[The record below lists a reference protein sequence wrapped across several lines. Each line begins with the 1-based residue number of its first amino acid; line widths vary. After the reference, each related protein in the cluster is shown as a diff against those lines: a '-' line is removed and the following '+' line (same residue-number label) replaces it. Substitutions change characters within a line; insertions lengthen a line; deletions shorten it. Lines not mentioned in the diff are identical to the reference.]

1 MNIKNSIFHKI
12 FFLLFLI
19 AGWGSSAYADR
30 FMPEFEIT
38 MSRSSDHWYQMFFAN
53 TGGQYG
59 YVYLNGA
66 DQRLLRTQNQT
77 QGSTENYYWQFLGT
91 SDNFKLV
98 NFEGY
103 YARWD
108 GTRYVGTLNEDQAS
122 TFSLVANTNGSGDCW
137 GIQRIGG
144 QYWNPQSQEGQYQIR
159 EWRNNDG
166 GARVRFSAISAS
178 ALEEAREKY
187 DPTYLNN
194 VNLLFQDRD
203 GASLTGVSVIYT
215 PISGESVE
223 LSSAMSSYDFGNV
236 SYSARLFAPKD
247 DIMFLDVDY
256 SKETNTLIFT
266 LYLNPN
272 ALRYSSEPSA
282 TGWSADTHWYTIQ
295 NNRSNQSGHNYKYL
309 STAASSVNDNCTLKA
324 SIAALENNRGE
335 AWAFVGSEEGI
346 QIYNAAYGPDFVLG
360 SSSSGDNPNANFKMV
375 LKDNPEGYITTF
387 SVVSNRVLKAP
398 SQNSY
403 AFRVGKTGNV
413 HIHVT
418 NGALRTW
425 NNGDAIVGSN
435 NDGGS
440 SFTLTAIEDEVFNAL
455 PSYDVYQA
463 AWTGTSTSNFNITY
477 NHSSNTFGRR
487 GSVADGAFFIVKHD
501 SPIALE
507 DFSTTISDEY
517 ELSSV
522 TIKEDPEHTFRILN
536 FFIKDAKATEEWVV
550 RINDGCLVNYL
561 GVEYADGNSIFL
573 RPDVTPQTIDFTVS
587 APDNKFIWGPLI
599 NAKDKTITYDVR
611 DLATDLATGWYQLQI
626 SDNAATI
633 SSLAS
638 QIRPKEG
645 NINTPAN
652 TLYLVPSVY
661 EPGDNRLFKVTGVPT
676 YASEAATFVYI
687 RDNGFGSYAFV
698 HPASGQQFSAY
709 GFSFANGH
717 LTKSSGL
724 SFESTAHPLE
734 GPYLLASGSQ
744 GVSFKVSPA
753 NLSDYDVYQVNI
765 VGSGDISD
773 VRLNLNSANIL
784 GNKIVSST
792 GFVFVKKGSV
802 LVRSQFEVYAGN
814 VTITSFS
821 IGEKS
826 TDGITPITIGVT
838 PRLSQWTIHLTGDAK
853 RAEDRVI
860 YNSQNY
866 SDGDMIGVTYGTI
879 PTALDIMTNVTDR
892 FVWGPV
898 INDKDFTVSFEIKT
912 PVEVKATSNN
922 LFTTDGWYQFMLVP
936 YTTKGAN
943 FINTI
948 NQVAIGAKSRKGSYI
963 YMFNAE
969 KEFEQNASNHYPMKF
984 SAVTASGDQATSFFY
999 VKANGRTPQFQTLNG
1014 HYVHNS
1020 GFMSTIPANMQ
1031 GMDAINNSDIYGQN
1045 IYGVYRWSNYNDTGA
1060 ERPFVGASGT
1070 NLNYYIRAVKVNPFD
1085 KYDVYQVRLSDIG
1098 QNMVR
1103 YTGKDNQGVNELYN
1117 NGYLMLTKGVPAP
1130 NKDEFYFDGITKI
1143 EGITITDN
1151 SGIKVITFTISS
1163 RAAGYT
1169 NTIIHRQ
1176 HDVYDQ
1182 IAFVDDNLLP
1192 KGNHIKRGGGMI
1204 EHPMQDKFT
1213 SINTE
1218 NDRQIQNTSV
1228 FRVTQYTK
1236 PGTST
1241 ECVLPHTKEKSS
1253 SNHVNQYQRWY
1264 NYQTER
1270 PLENGILVLSNF
1282 YQFANGHCNYNS
1294 SGTRLRDVMGSANI
1308 TLPTGSDEIYVG
1320 VDASEFQDAKAING
1334 NLLEPSL
1341 NMRVIYH
1348 IVNAHKMAAALTTS
1362 GDKWWEEKEFF
1373 VPNIKRG
1380 SDNYKNNA
1388 DLIPLDMPFSN
1399 YWIYKVS
1406 GNTDDNNLM
1415 PIVPESG
1422 NYNTL
1427 RNNIEIVVEGTA
1439 TDNRPMKEYL
1449 EVGVFD
1455 GNPGNIGSAPYINS
1469 NHFIY
1474 YKVKGNGV
1482 TRTIPAGSQAVIKVY
1497 AKDGSNNSSA
1507 KYQLFKFILNF
1518 QSGTEPLAISSVV
1531 GNSVSTR
1538 SIDYFIKNGFKES
1551 ASLTFMNKDIP
1562 FTRIP
1567 NHRNDGN
1574 EDITYAFPIDFSRT
1588 SYGYSPSNTYGN
1600 YRITTMGYGIQYRPV
1615 SLYEQNIKN
1624 RTNTPMKS
1632 ADDYFFYIDAAESPG
1647 QVASLT
1653 LDGSLCVGS
1662 RLYCYG
1668 WFGSSNYYD
1677 GDGKPSGASVLLQV
1691 VGRRSNGT
1699 EEVIASYLPGTLTDV
1714 SYDDEGNA
1722 IRSLSY
1728 ASFPSQQQA
1737 GWRNLNS
1744 TQVGVWNSVGF
1755 SFVVKDIAFVSYDLR
1770 IINNCF
1776 STSGGDYVL
1785 DDFRVFVS
1793 PPKGNVD
1800 FTTPLC
1806 SDALRHVKVHTDYD
1820 ALIESSGIN
1829 TSVPGA
1835 KIPVSFCF
1843 LNKNIYDEATKDYY
1857 DVDAEGKRTLK
1868 EGIDYDSAPVKA
1880 VFNEAFG
1887 NALIGE
1893 RTIVK
1898 EVKGHAF
1905 HNFTVPVD
1913 YKSIP
1918 TYAYND
1924 SPDDQIF
1931 KEEKDNGERRV
1942 VFKEMLYQSDGSEHQ
1957 WEPGHSYYLLFSPYH
1972 VSDEDVQQREVGTK
1986 VFHIADLCCVLT
1998 TFSIMP
2004 PIEVKGDA
2012 TVTSSD
2018 HVKACDNQI
2027 ITFKVDMPALKLND
2041 DDTAVTDAVI
2051 SGLNYDWWIGT
2062 SKLDATHSGFLKAKF
2077 GTYADI
2083 EDARRYNH
2091 KSVDDYPDPADV
2103 DRNVYLESALENI
2116 RFYYPYA
2123 RTLDEVELT
2132 PYDNANGY
2140 GIVAEHL
2147 ACVAHFLQPLSDGRR
2162 PLSLFGQTFNLKVS
2176 HAETDANSMQH
2187 FVAIPIL
2194 PEQEYGVD
2202 EKLIYCP
2209 CPQEL
2214 IIEVGPTAPNMQDGF
2229 GAMTYPD
2236 HIVNVPI
2243 RIGKQQIDGVRKN
2256 AEALEAGYTLN
2267 IPLRKIIVTGSQ
2279 STELIAKDHDTEPF
2293 GSIFLTA
2300 TDDKHYSFDTEGGEF
2315 VMRRVA
2321 QVIDIHAPKGG
2332 AIDEAYMK
2340 IAFTHDFAIH
2350 EGCTY
2355 TLKLPYVEDKECE
2368 CEGTL
2373 VFDLKVVPEYQVWT
2387 AGADNSDWTND
2398 KNWAR
2403 ADRSE
2408 LYADNDAMGD
2418 AITNATELTTAAS
2431 YPDNETNKTAKSF
2444 VPMYFTNVLLGQNTV
2459 IPQLYGGLTPATST
2473 AFLTGL
2479 NTTAT
2484 EDIVYEMEVTPM
2496 EEANRQNYVYDCD
2509 FTCEPFGT
2517 YVANGL
2523 TFQPGAR
2530 MMNAERLQYHKAW
2543 VEYLLD
2549 VNRWYTLSSPLQ
2561 DTYAGEWYAPTGDD
2575 ADNAAKQL
2583 TPHFYDIN
2591 YNQTDCDRFRP
2602 AIYQRSWDSDS
2613 NRTHAWMKDG
2623 SDCNA
2628 YITDDWSYVY
2638 NDVLQ
2643 RYGAGGFSVKVSD
2656 AHMDVAP
2663 GDEQALIR
2671 MPKADLRYTYYDI
2684 DGDTGQKADDLLPAM
2699 PARSRLWSDKLA
2711 SAASFQQTIT
2721 NVVAT
2726 NNFFLVGN
2734 PFMTNLDMDEF
2745 FRLNPQFEKAYWVL
2759 TEGGQTISVRAAYDN
2774 KDKAGVA
2781 EDERWTLTQGS
2792 DDFSADAAVVAPLQ
2806 GFFVKATASTNTT
2819 TVNYTA
2825 SMQSLK
2831 EPLLKP
2837 LRSPL
2842 RPTLDEN
2849 DEDESAIEELA
2860 GQISAYTM
2868 EGRRVTL
2875 DSKTNSATSRRN
2887 IYIMRG
2893 AAKKVL
2899 R

>member
-1 MNIKNSIFHKI
+1 MNIKNSIFFKI
-12 FFLLFLI
+12 LLLLTFVLWCGGGAWAARLQPTFDTSDTGLGASHWYFI
-19 AGWGSSAYADR
+19 TFINKGSSQKAFARTSDSKFRYDTSTPTNDYKWR
-30 FMPEFEIT
+30 FLGSATDFTIQ
-38 MSRSSDHWYQMFFAN
+38 SASGY
-53 TGGQYG
+53 
-59 YVYLNGA
+59 YVYNPESG
-66 DQRLLRTQNQT
+66 TGNN
-77 QGSTENYYWQFLGT
+77 TEYQITTNAANAT
-91 SDNFKLV
+91 HFKLI
-98 NFEGY
+98 
-103 YARWD
+103 
-108 GTRYVGTLNEDQAS
+108 
-122 TFSLVANTNGSGDCW
+122 NGSDADSW
-137 GIQRIGG
+137 AFQRISNGG
-144 QYWNPQSQEGQYQIR
+144 GTGNCMNPRNGDVR
-159 EWRNNDG
+159 EW
-166 GARVRFSAISAS
+166 S
-178 ALEEAREKY
+178 
-187 DPTYLNN
+187 
-194 VNLLFQDRD
+194 
-203 GASLTGVSVIYT
+203 
-215 PISGESVE
+215 
-223 LSSAMSSYDFGNV
+223 
-236 SYSARLFAPKD
+236 
-247 DIMFLDVDY
+247 
-256 SKETNTLIFT
+256 
-266 LYLNPN
+266 
-272 ALRYSSEPSA
+272 
-282 TGWSADTHWYTIQ
+282 
-295 NNRSNQSGHNYKYL
+295 
-309 STAASSVNDNCTLKA
+309 
-324 SIAALENNRGE
+324 
-335 AWAFVGSEEGI
+335 
-346 QIYNAAYGPDFVLG
+346 
-360 SSSSGDNPNANFKMV
+360 
-375 LKDNPEGYITTF
+375 
-387 SVVSNRVLKAP
+387 
-398 SQNSY
+398 
-403 AFRVGKTGNV
+403 
-413 HIHVT
+413 
-418 NGALRTW
+418 
-425 NNGDAIVGSN
+425 

-440 SFTLTAIEDEVFNAL
+440 RIRLAATEIEIN
-455 PSYDVYQA
+455 S
-463 AWTGTSTSNFNITY
+463 WTVNIT
-477 NHSSNTFGRR
+477 SSDGIDVSSYKVKYRNT
-487 GSVADGAFFIVKHD
+487 
-501 SPIALE
+501 
-507 DFSTTISDEY
+507 
-517 ELSSV
+517 
-522 TIKEDPEHTFRILN
+522 
-536 FFIKDAKATEEWVV
+536 
-550 RINDGCLVNYL
+550 
-561 GVEYADGNSIFL
+561 EYASGTEITLQPGETLDGYTF
-573 RPDVTPQTIDFTVS
+573 QTTC
-587 APDNKFIWGPLI
+587 N
-599 NAKDKTITYDVR
+599 DK
-611 DLATDLATGWYQLQI
+611 
-626 SDNAATI
+626 
-633 SSLAS
+633 
-638 QIRPKEG
+638 
-645 NINTPAN
+645 
-652 TLYLVPSVY
+652 
-661 EPGDNRLFKVTGVPT
+661 
-676 YASEAATFVYI
+676 
-687 RDNGFGSYAFV
+687 
-698 HPASGQQFSAY
+698 
-709 GFSFANGH
+709 
-717 LTKSSGL
+717 
-724 SFESTAHPLE
+724 
-734 GPYLLASGSQ
+734 
-744 GVSFKVSPA
+744 
-753 NLSDYDVYQVNI
+753 
-765 VGSGDISD
+765 
-773 VRLNLNSANIL
+773 
-784 GNKIVSST
+784 
-792 GFVFVKKGSV
+792 
-802 LVRSQFEVYAGN
+802 
-814 VTITSFS
+814 
-821 IGEKS
+821 
-826 TDGITPITIGVT
+826 
-838 PRLSQWTIHLTGDAK
+838 
-853 RAEDRVI
+853 
-860 YNSQNY
+860 
-866 SDGDMIGVTYGTI
+866 
-879 PTALDIMTNVTDR
+879 

-898 INDKDFTVSFEIKT
+898 LDN
-912 PVEVKATSNN
+912 ATSSINFDVRSTATTLTPGKFYQMVLRDKNGQVYDGRVQSASSMVQTVNGFNTLRHKGQYIYAITAGDTGWTVELTGIYNTVKEAATYVYVDGKTGNNVSIKMQNGQHVNQNGQGVASGTIPLVYQSATGAFRWNSNAIPWNN
-922 LFTTDGWYQFMLVP
+922 LRNSKVGIGNTSSASSGNMEFYFHELDLVP
-936 YTTKGAN
+936 YTLA
-943 FINTI
+943 
-948 NQVAIGAKSRKGSYI
+948 
-963 YMFNAE
+963 
-969 KEFEQNASNHYPMKF
+969 
-984 SAVTASGDQATSFFY
+984 AVDQDGNSMPTSGITYKHDNGLAMDGKLYVPSSKTSFSSADFISAQY
-999 VKANGRTPQFQTLNG
+999 YLEEVTLVG
-1014 HYVHNS
+1014 
-1020 GFMSTIPANMQ
+1020 STITLRVHVPSILHRQSHLFTKLESTAAEDMPGDGFIRPGE
-1031 GMDAINNSDIYGQN
+1031 GMTTNPY
-1045 IYGVYRWSNYNDTGA
+1045 TG
-1060 ERPFVGASGT
+1060 ESIQYT
-1070 NLNYYIRAVKVNPFD
+1070 SNYYI
-1085 KYDVYQVRLSDIG
+1085 
-1098 QNMVR
+1098 
-1103 YTGKDNQGVNELYN
+1103 
-1117 NGYLMLTKGVPAP
+1117 
-1130 NKDEFYFDGITKI
+1130 
-1143 EGITITDN
+1143 
-1151 SGIKVITFTISS
+1151 
-1163 RAAGYT
+1163 
-1169 NTIIHRQ
+1169 
-1176 HDVYDQ
+1176 
-1182 IAFVDDNLLP
+1182 
-1192 KGNHIKRGGGMI
+1192 
-1204 EHPMQDKFT
+1204 
-1213 SINTE
+1213 
-1218 NDRQIQNTSV
+1218 
-1228 FRVTQYTK
+1228 TQYIKHGVSKQLFMPTID
-1236 PGTST
+1236 GNNSEVTA
-1241 ECVLPHTKEKSS
+1241 
-1253 SNHVNQYQRWY
+1253 YQRWY
-1264 NYQTER
+1264 DYEHEALPNTNVINIPAQRANAGVYS
-1270 PLENGILVLSNF
+1270 NGVVVGTNNSRGDIIKNATVNLPAGMNDYWLAVDQSRYNDG
-1282 YQFANGHCNYNS
+1282 ANH
-1294 SGTRLRDVMGSANI
+1294 
-1308 TLPTGSDEIYVG
+1308 
-1320 VDASEFQDAKAING
+1320 ING
-1334 NLLEPSL
+1334 NLTEPSIT
-1341 NMRVIYH
+1341 MRVIYH
-1348 IVNAHKMAAALTTS
+1348 LVDAKVMAADLSSCEGAKWLETHNISFPNRKLWNGSNDTKS
-1362 GDKWWEEKEFF
+1362 GVDYVGLNHE
-1373 VPNIKRG
+1373 
-1380 SDNYKNNA
+1380 
-1388 DLIPLDMPFSN
+1388 FSN
-1399 YWIYKVS
+1399 YWCFD
-1406 GNTDDNNLM
+1406 GLGEADANLEQL
-1415 PIVPESG
+1415 VESKLVIELDP
-1422 NYNTL
+1422 TSTAKL
-1427 RNNIEIVVEGTA
+1427 RNVKMLATNDAGIKKVQGFARNRFIAFQYPEGGVVDENSFAIINVYMTNTAGTRYQLARIRLTFIGNAEPLLINEVFGNNADGSFKSQRSKEAMEATYGKAVAELTFDHQNYVPFTCPTA
-1439 TDNRPMKEYL
+1439 TK
-1449 EVGVFD
+1449 
-1455 GNPGNIGSAPYINS
+1455 A
-1469 NHFIY
+1469 
-1474 YKVKGNGV
+1474 
-1482 TRTIPAGSQAVIKVY
+1482 
-1497 AKDGSNNSSA
+1497 
-1507 KYQLFKFILNF
+1507 
-1518 QSGTEPLAISSVV
+1518 
-1531 GNSVSTR
+1531 
-1538 SIDYFIKNGFKES
+1538 ES
-1551 ASLTFMNKDIP
+1551 
-1562 FTRIP
+1562 
-1567 NHRNDGN
+1567 
-1574 EDITYAFPIDFSRT
+1574 YAFPLDFKQSSYAYHCAPWASRGEYAFRSGADVTGGKMFYPID
-1588 SYGYSPSNTYGN
+1588 SYKDALSGVGS
-1600 YRITTMGYGIQYRPV
+1600 MGRKTGKYY
-1615 SLYEQNIKN
+1615 LYVDASEQ
-1624 RTNTPMKS
+1624 
-1632 ADDYFFYIDAAESPG
+1632 PG
-1647 QVASLT
+1647 QVMSIPIPQR
-1653 LDGSLCVGS
+1653 LCVGS
-1662 RLYCYG
+1662 RMFCYG
-1668 WFGSSNYYD
+1668 WFNSATQISQESVGIVINIIGKANAADESGTVIYSYNPGLLSTKAFDSNNNVVETVE
-1677 GDGKPSGASVLLQV
+1677 GA
-1691 VGRRSNGT
+1691 
-1699 EEVIASYLPGTLTDV
+1699 AP
-1714 SYDDEGNA
+1714 
-1722 IRSLSY
+1722 
-1728 ASFPSQQQA
+1728 
-1737 GWRNLNS
+1737 WR
-1744 TQVGVWNSVGF
+1744 QVGF
-1755 SFVVKDIAFVSYDLR
+1755 SFVIDAAMAGDFEAYEMQVM
-1770 IINNCF
+1770 NNCY
-1776 STSGGDYVL
+1776 STDGGDYTL
-1785 DDFRVFVS
+1785 DNFYIFVN

-1843 LNKNIYDEATKDYY
+1843 LNKEIYDEATKDYY

-1868 EGIDYDSAPVKA
+1868 EGIDYESAPVKA

-1887 NALIGE
+1887 NALIGV
-1893 RTIVK
+1893 RSIDK
-1898 EVKGHAF
+1898 AMKGHAF

-1931 KEEKDNGERRV
+1931 KEEKDNGERRI
-1942 VFKEMLYQSDGSEHQ
+1942 VFKEQIYQSNGDAHQ

-1972 VSDEDVQQREVGTK
+1972 VSDEDVQHHEVGTK

-2062 SKLDATHSGFLKAKF
+2062 SKADATHSGFLKAKF

-2123 RTLDEVELT
+2123 RTLDEVEIT
-2132 PYDNANGY
+2132 PYDNDNGY

-2209 CPQEL
+2209 SPQEL

-2267 IPLRKIIVTGSQ
+2267 VPLRKIVVTGSQ

-2321 QVIDIHAPKGG
+2321 QVIDIHAPKNG

-2355 TLKLPYVEDKECE
+2355 TLKLPYIEDKECE

-2387 AGADNSDWTND
+2387 AGTDNSDWTND
-2398 KNWAR
+2398 QNWAR

-2431 YPDNETNKTAKSF
+2431 YPSNETNKTAKSF

-2459 IPQLYGGLTPATST
+2459 VPQLYGGLTPATST

-2484 EDIVYEMEVTPM
+2484 KDIVYEMEVTPM
-2496 EEANRQNYVYDCD
+2496 EETNRQNYVYDCD

-2721 NVVAT
+2721 NVVST